1 MDNELMNTSNYG
13 SQFFCTLSADNKHE
27 KLIILKA
34 LNAATSLNDVD
45 GTFTIIGIMTT
56 PGKRPQTN
64 TDCINTYLILE
75 DGSAYFS
82 QSDGIA
88 KSALYINKIFTK
100 EEIAEGLEVF
110 VKPISLSGG
119 RTLKTLDFVL

>member
-1 MDNELMNTSNYG
+1 MSDEIMTTNATDDY
-13 SQFFCTLSADNKHE
+13 FCTLSIDNKRD
-27 KLIILKA
+27 KLIVLKA
-34 LNAATSLNDVD
+34 LNAATSLTDVE

-56 PGKRPQTN
+56 SGKRPNTN
-64 TDCINTYLILE
+64 ADCINTYLILE

-88 KSALYINKIFTK
+88 KSAKWIHKIFTD
-100 EEIAEGLEVF
+100 EQIAEGIEVF